1 MDTKNN
7 SRMDTENTS
16 HVDSTDMMTEV
27 SDLIEKYTDG
37 SFGQGRVSV
46 RNFGHAGSLRSSAA
60 GSSSDTMDQL
70 SLLDLPLGTKTYT
83 DHMDE
88 FLKVETGQWS
98 AKALLPKETDVL
110 GSAFIKDE
118 KEQSLIMEPP
128 NTDFDVGLNISAL
141 ESCFDSTL
149 RKQECGFIEESS
161 ALNLSSQDDRLE
173 VVESSSNF
181 QLDMNQPTLVLPS
194 ARKVSPSLARGVL
207 NFDGMSAAPM
217 MSKTD
222 ISKWVST
229 ADSPFWYQSTSV
241 NEEHAGYS
249 SPDSSFIPRSRT
261 VYSAFPGVPSQRVC
275 VICGDEASGCHYG
288 VLTCGS
294 CKVFFKRAVEG
305 HHNYLCAGRND
316 CIVDKIRRKNC
327 PACRLRKCYQAG
339 MMLGGRK
346 MKRFANLK
354 LMGMSPLLR
363 FQGPFSMMAD
373 SQTVSSLPCMPAIR
387 ELQATPQMINILESI
402 EPQVVYSGYDSS
414 QPELPHLLLNSLNRL
429 CERQLLWIVRWSKS
443 LPGFRNLHIN
453 DQMTLIQYSWMGL
466 MLFSLG
472 WRSFQNVTNDYLYFA
487 PDLVLSHDQLRRS
500 PIYDLCLGMQFVP
513 QEFAN
518 LQVSR
523 EEFLCM
529 KALML
534 LNTVPLEGLKSQ
546 TQFDEMR
553 QNYICELTKAIQ
565 LKEKGVVARSQRFYH
580 LTKLM
585 DSMHEI
591 VKKVNLFC
599 LSTYIQAD
607 AMKVEFPEMMSEVIA
622 SQLPKVLAGMVR
634 PLLFHS
640 K

>member
-1 MDTKNN
+1 LYSLSPQGGKHRDGYTPQITTSNQTERTHLACRFVIMDTKNN

-60 GSSSDTMDQL
+60 GSSSDTLDQL

-181 QLDMNQPTLVLPS
+181 QLDMNQPTMVLPS
-194 ARKVSPSLARGVL
+194 ARKLSPSLGRGVL

-261 VYSAFPGVPSQRVC
+261 VYSAFPG
-275 VICGDEASGCHYG
+275 
-288 VLTCGS
+288 
-294 CKVFFKRAVEG
+294 
-305 HHNYLCAGRND
+305 
-316 CIVDKIRRKNC
+316 
-327 PACRLRKCYQAG
+327 
-339 MMLGGRK
+339 
-346 MKRFANLK
+346 
-354 LMGMSPLLR
+354 
-363 FQGPFSMMAD
+363 
-373 SQTVSSLPCMPAIR
+373 
-387 ELQATPQMINILESI
+387 
-402 EPQVVYSGYDSS
+402 
-414 QPELPHLLLNSLNRL
+414 
-429 CERQLLWIVRWSKS
+429 
-443 LPGFRNLHIN
+443 
-453 DQMTLIQYSWMGL
+453 
-466 MLFSLG
+466 
-472 WRSFQNVTNDYLYFA
+472 
-487 PDLVLSHDQLRRS
+487 
-500 PIYDLCLGMQFVP
+500 
-513 QEFAN
+513 
-518 LQVSR
+518 
-523 EEFLCM
+523 
-529 KALML
+529 
-534 LNTVPLEGLKSQ
+534 
-546 TQFDEMR
+546 
-553 QNYICELTKAIQ
+553 
-565 LKEKGVVARSQRFYH
+565 
-580 LTKLM
+580 
-585 DSMHEI
+585 
-591 VKKVNLFC
+591 
-599 LSTYIQAD
+599 
-607 AMKVEFPEMMSEVIA
+607 
-622 SQLPKVLAGMVR
+622 
-634 PLLFHS
+634 
-640 K
+640 